1 MIIEATIKKKS
12 TLAAT
17 LKAVAGTIKDIKLQS
32 KTVTPTEEQQVVT
45 FDDGYDGLAAVTVEA
60 AELGG
65 GGLTEEEAQAMVDE
79 AIANLKLQTKT
90 VTPTEE
96 QQTVTADEGY
106 FGLASVIVEAA
117 EAGGIPENAR
127 LYYVGYADSE
137 IDFMLFNFESSAVGE
152 LQEG

>member
-65 GGLTEEEAQAMVDE
+65 LTEEEAQAMVDE

-90 VTPTEE
+90 VAPTEE
-96 QQTVTADEGY
+96 QQTITADEGY

-127 LYYVGYADSE
+127 LYYVGYAVSVLDMST
-137 IDFMLFNFESSAVGE
+137 ISFESSAVGT
-152 LQEG
+152 LQEA

>member
-32 KTVTPTEEQQVVT
+32 KTVTPTEEQQT
-45 FDDGYDGLAAVTVEA
+45 
-60 AELGG
+60 
-65 GGLTEEEAQAMVDE
+65 
-79 AIANLKLQTKT
+79 I
-90 VTPTEE
+90 
-96 QQTVTADEGY
+96 TADEGY
-106 FGLASVIVEAA
+106 FGLSSVIVEAA

-127 LYYVGYADSE
+127 LYYVGYANSE
-137 IDFMLFNFESSAVGE
+137 FTLNFTSSAVGE

>member
-17 LKAVAGTIKDIKLQS
+17 LNAVAGAIKDLKLQS
-32 KTVTPTEEQQVVT
+32 KTVTPTEEQQTVT
-45 FDDGYDGLAAVTVEA
+45 FDDGYDGLAAVTVEGV
-60 AELGG
+60 EIGG
-65 GGLTEEEAQAMVDE
+65 GGLTEEEAQAMVD
-79 AIANLKLQTKT
+79 AALASLQLQTKT

-96 QQTVTADEGY
+96 QQTITADEGY
-106 FGLASVIVEAA
+106 FGLASVVVEAA

-127 LYYVGYADSE
+127 LYYVGNAISE
-137 IDFMLFNFESSAVGE
+137 FDMGSLSFTSSAVGT

>member
-65 GGLTEEEAQAMVDE
+65 LTEEEAQAMVDE

-90 VTPTEE
+90 VAPTEE
-96 QQTVTADEGY
+96 QQTITADEGY

-127 LYYVGYADSE
+127 LYYVGNAVSE
-137 IDFMLFNFESSAVGE
+137 LDMGAVSFESSAVGA

>member
-45 FDDGYDGLAAVTVEA
+45 FDDGYDGLVAVTVDA
-60 AELGG
+60 AEL
-65 GGLTEEEAQAMVDE
+65 GLTEEEAQAMVDE

-90 VTPTEE
+90 VAPTEE
-96 QQTVTADEGY
+96 QQTITADEGY

-117 EAGGIPENAR
+117 EAGELPEGVGT
-127 LYYVGYADSE
+127 YYYRYANSE
-137 IDFMLFNFESSAVGE
+137 FNSPSFESSAVGE